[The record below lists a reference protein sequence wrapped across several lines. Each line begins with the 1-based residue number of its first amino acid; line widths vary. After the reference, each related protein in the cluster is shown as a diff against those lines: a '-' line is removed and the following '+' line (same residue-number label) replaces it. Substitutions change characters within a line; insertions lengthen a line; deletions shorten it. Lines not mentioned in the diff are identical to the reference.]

1 MSSPKSTFIQEANDL
16 LQMLEEVLLELET
29 APESPG
35 QIDAAFRALHTLKGS
50 GGMFGFGELA
60 AFSHHFEDA
69 FDQLREGRATV
80 SPELIAV
87 SLDSRDHLAA
97 LLALGPDEEADED
110 TRIIGDAL
118 LARLRK
124 LMDTPADASDTTAGQ
139 PPAPGAASAE
149 PVVPRRWSISFSP
162 EPAALKNGFRPELL
176 WDELA
181 LLGSLRLTCL
191 GDNVP
196 ELEILDPG
204 ECYLRWEMELETSVS
219 RERIED
225 VFIFSTDA
233 EIEITSLDPSEAGTE
248 TEPDQ
253 AGAPDGEPETATV
266 TENGPVAAPKSE
278 SVRVQADRLDDLM
291 DQLGELVIAQAR
303 LKSICEKF
311 DDPRLES
318 TVEEI
323 EALVTGL
330 RDTTLSI
337 RMLPVSRVF
346 GKFRRVIRDLSLE
359 LEKPAQL
366 ITEGGDTE
374 VDKNI
379 IDSLT
384 EPLVHMIRNS
394 LDHGVED
401 VAAREAS
408 GKPATATVRLSACQS
423 GGEVLISISDDG
435 AGLNAEAI
443 RERAVERGLIA
454 ADQYISTEAL
464 YQLIFEPGFSTAKN
478 LSSVSGR
485 GVGMDAVRRVVD
497 DLRGTIDVKSVA
509 GQGTKVTL
517 RLPLTLAIIDGLLVE
532 VDGDKF
538 VIPLS
543 SVEECVE
550 LPDIETQRDDG
561 RTILRIRD
569 QLVSYLSLDK
579 LFGYNISTRP
589 HRRVAI
595 VNADGQRIGLVV
607 DDVLG
612 QLQTVIK
619 PLSPFHHMV
628 EELAGA
634 TILGDGSIA
643 LILDVNA
650 LVRRATT
657 VMIAA

>member
-29 APESPG
+29 APENPG

-50 GGMFGFGELA
+50 GDMFGFGELA
-60 AFSHHFEDA
+60 RFSHHFEDA

-87 SLDSRDHLAA
+87 SLDSRDHLAT
-97 LLALGPDEEADED
+97 LLALGPDEDASDE
-110 TRIIGDAL
+110 TCEIGEAL
-118 LARLRK
+118 LVRLRK
-124 LMDTPADASDTTAGQ
+124 LMGAAAADPATADGQ
-139 PPAPGAASAE
+139 PPAPGAQSADRD
-149 PVVPRRWSISFSP
+149 VPRRWSISFSP

-181 LLGSLRLTCL
+181 LLGTLRLTCL

-196 ELEILDPG
+196 ALETLDPA
-204 ECYLRWEMELETSVS
+204 ECYLRWEMELDTSAS
-219 RERIED
+219 RERIEE

-233 EIEITSLDPSEAGTE
+233 EITIAAQEPVEAVVGTGPGQAQDPEGKA
-248 TEPDQ
+248 
-253 AGAPDGEPETATV
+253 ETAPV
-266 TENGPVAAPKSE
+266 TASGPAVVSKSE
-278 SVRVQADRLDDLM
+278 SVRVQAHRLDDLM

-303 LKSICEKF
+303 LKSLCEKF
-311 DDPRLES
+311 DDPRLET

-337 RMLPVSRVF
+337 RMLPVSMVF

-366 ITEGGDTE
+366 ITDGGDTE

-408 GKPATATVRLSACQS
+408 GKPAMATVRLSACQS
-423 GGEVLISISDDG
+423 GGEVLISIADDG
-435 AGLNAEAI
+435 AGLDADAI
-443 RERAVERGLIA
+443 RDRAIERGLIA

-464 YQLIFEPGFSTAKN
+464 YQLIFEPGFSTARN

-497 DLRGTIDVKSVA
+497 DLRGTIDVKSVP

-532 VDGDKF
+532 VDDDKF

-550 LPDIETQRDDG
+550 LPDNEAAREDG

-569 QLVSYLSLDK
+569 QLVSYLSLDA
-579 LFGYNISTRP
+579 LFGYNISTVP

-619 PLSPFHHMV
+619 PLSPFHHSV